1 MKFKYIILGK
11 DTIEVIILYNS
22 ISERR
27 MPSKGMY
34 AVILQ
39 IPENEYFIVYD
50 SISNAYAEEIVN
62 NYLKYH
68 SDDGRPND
76 IIIKHDKIEHLVSI
90 NMYLYY
96 TDNDHTEIYK
106 TPNLLNINKENGNI
120 K

>member
-1 MKFKYIILGK
+1 MSVIIIGK
-11 DTIEVIILYNS
+11 DIIEVIILYNS

-27 MPSKGMY
+27 MQSKGMY

-39 IPENEYFIVYD
+39 IPENEYFLVYD
-50 SISNAYAEEIVN
+50 SISNAYAKEIVS

-68 SDDGRPND
+68 SDDGRPDD
-76 IIIKHDKIEHLVSI
+76 IFIKHDKSGHLVNI

-96 TDNDHTEIYK
+96 TDNPHTDIYR
-106 TPNLLNINKENGNI
+106 TPALLNINNEHGNI